1 MQEPKQNKKLEPAS
15 NKQVRIKMRPGR
27 AAEGVTVDKD
37 GYATIDAKLADH
49 LVKIQYADLAEE
61 K

>member
-1 MQEPKQNKKLEPAS
+1 MEEAKPNKKLEPAG
-15 NKQVRIKMRPGR
+15 NKRVRIKMRPGR

-37 GYATIDAKLADH
+37 GYATVDARTAEW
-49 LVKIQYADLAEE
+49 LVKIHYADLAEE